1 MGHGWCH
8 AGGIA
13 TGLQRYVDLEAL
25 MAASREAG
33 ASDVLTTTQQ
43 RAATSVLLAVS
54 PLLEGVG
61 DRCSEDCHEAPVIG
75 GRDESDGRHG
85 VAPLAL
91 DPENAARLWTVSE
104 GLLSTTR

>member
-1 MGHGWCH
+1 M
-8 AGGIA
+8 
-13 TGLQRYVDLEAL
+13 
-25 MAASREAG
+25 
-33 ASDVLTTTQQ
+33 LTTTQQ

-54 PLLEGVG
+54 PLLEGVR
-61 DRCSEDCHEAPVIG
+61 DRYSEDCHGAPVIG